1 MLEVSVMSTSNSAQ
15 RHASHFAANFG
26 HAIRVAAVA
35 FTASLISPAAVAQ
48 FSISSV
54 DNDTIGIFQGGLE
67 ISDLPASDSR
77 DGIGTMV
84 SYDPDTFTLFVD
96 TSGSSGGNHWLL
108 HADGRFRFRSTG
120 SATGSDAPGG
130 TSSFRI
136 WRPGPTALFGSECG
150 CLLEQAAAVVSPS
163 GEACIPE
170 PGLVDCCIQPHPLV
184 PEAALHLAPGE
195 PRYLVPMV
203 GGQPNFSNIC
213 AVMGRGHLDLSS
225 ALDFDLEL
233 PGGTWMVS
241 VGAGQAA
248 AINVSWSAQLLAP
261 PIPPD
266 EEVFFWE
273 GFTGGF
279 DIPAN
284 WEPEGVPGEGDLAI
298 FDKDQQYTVIFGAEE
313 SGRAWVERGFV
324 AFSGGSYTLGG
335 GSDETPSFI
344 VGNDAGDTA
353 GVGLANGHMLET
365 TFATL
370 GREAN
375 NEGRVVIGSALG
387 APAEWKNQGRLTV
400 GEAGKGEIV
409 AEPGTKLTSDE
420 LIIAALPGSRG
431 EIDILAGGNENNPSA
446 VFGTTVVGLGGLGE
460 VSLDG
465 SSMQTGPAIFGVEAD
480 ANGFG
485 FVINSAW
492 DAERFELGGHG
503 GGILGVSQGGEVST
517 PDDSIDN
524 INVLAREAGS
534 FGSLQLVD
542 TTTLAVLPLLLIGQE
557 GEGEVIISEQ
567 AALLTDT
574 AILGAE
580 GEGRGSIRVQTGGG
594 LNATLFDVGS
604 VSVGSG
610 GAGPNLLKI
619 ESGGSA
625 AMVQLDVGSSPLSGS
640 NNLVIVDA
648 GELTVSDK
656 LRLGTFAKSAG
667 AEGHLL
673 LRNGGQVK
681 TDQLTVAAG
690 SGLHGAGV
698 IEVTGTEPAQING
711 LISSGVMITGIAQEG
726 KQADPL
732 FGRGRGFD
740 TLTIQGDVMGDGSV
754 IVMSVGGEQGG
765 LQDRLIIEG
774 DASFED
780 VTLKLEF
787 KYGYAP
793 QAGDTIPLI
802 EVMGDGS
809 VMPASLEF
817 LGLEEGFD
825 FDIEIPGDGSVI
837 QMRALSDGIPTSF
850 RAEDLNEDGQ
860 VNAVD
865 VQLVINGALGL
876 SDPLETDVNFDKV
889 TNAVDVQLVI
899 NAALGL

>member
-1 MLEVSVMSTSNSAQ
+1 MEVSVMSTSNSTKT
-15 RHASHFAANFG
+15 HASRCGASFG

-35 FTASLISPAAVAQ
+35 LTASLISPQAVAG
-48 FSISSV
+48 FELGV
-54 DNDTIGIFQGGLE
+54 AGDPDFNLFIGVELADLPVSETQGGMTTAL
-67 ISDLPASDSR
+67 
-77 DGIGTMV
+77 
-84 SYDPDTFTLFVD
+84 SYDPETFTLFVD
-96 TSGSSGGNHWLL
+96 TSGSSGMNLWYF
-108 HADGRFRFRSTG
+108 HASGPFRFR
-120 SATGSDAPGG
+120 ATGMASGLMFG
-130 TSSFRI
+130 I
-136 WRPGPTALFGSECG
+136 YRPGPTVGPTSECS
-150 CLLEQAAAVVSPS
+150 CSYEESAAVVDLS
-163 GEACIPE
+163 GVACIPRPGQEDCCHQPNPLDPHDALHIE
-170 PGLVDCCIQPHPLV
+170 PGD
-184 PEAALHLAPGE
+184 
-195 PRYLVPMV
+195 PRYMVRMV
-203 GGQPNFSNIC
+203 GDQPIFSDIC
-213 AVMGRGHLDLSS
+213 KVMSR
-225 ALDFDLEL
+225 AAIDFDLIL
-233 PGGTWMVS
+233 PGGTWAVR
-241 VGAGQAA
+241 AGSGV
-248 AINVSWSAQLLAP
+248 NVSWSAQIVDP
-261 PIPPD
+261 PTPP
-266 EEVFFWE
+266 EVEVYFWE

-279 DIPAN
+279 DVSAN
-284 WEPEGVPGEGDLAI
+284 WEPEGVPGQNDLAI
-298 FDKDQQYTVIFGAEE
+298 FDKDQQYTVLFGAEE

-324 AFSGGSYTLGG
+324 AFSGGSYALGG

-344 VGNDAGDTA
+344 VGNDAGDIA

-370 GREAN
+370 GRQAN
-375 NEGRVVIGSALG
+375 NEGRVVIGSAIG
-387 APAEWKNQGRLTV
+387 APSEWKNQGRLTV
-400 GEAGKGEIV
+400 AEAGKGEIV

-420 LIIAALPGSRG
+420 VIVAALPGSRG
-431 EIDILAGGNENNPSA
+431 EIDILSGGSENNPSA

-485 FVINSAW
+485 FVKNSAW
-492 DAERFELGGHG
+492 SAERFELGGHG
-503 GGILGVSQGGEVST
+503 GGILGVSQGGAVST
-517 PDDSIDN
+517 SEESIDN

-534 FGSLQLVD
+534 YGSLQLVD
-542 TTTLAVLPLLLIGQE
+542 TNTLAVLPLLAIGQG

-567 AALLTDT
+567 AALLTDI

-625 AMVQLDVGSSPLSGS
+625 AMIQLDVGSSTDAGPD
-640 NNLVIVDA
+640 NLVIVDA
-648 GELTVSDK
+648 GELTVLET
-656 LRLGTFAKSAG
+656 LRLGTLAKSEG

-698 IEVTGTEPAQING
+698 IEVTGNEPAQING
-711 LISSGVMITGIAQEG
+711 VISSGVMITGIAQEG

-765 LQDRLIIEG
+765 RQDRLVIEG
-774 DASFED
+774 DAFFED
-780 VTLKLEF
+780 VSIKLEF

-817 LGLEEGFD
+817 LGLEPGFD

-889 TNAVDVQLVI
+889 TNAIDVQLVI